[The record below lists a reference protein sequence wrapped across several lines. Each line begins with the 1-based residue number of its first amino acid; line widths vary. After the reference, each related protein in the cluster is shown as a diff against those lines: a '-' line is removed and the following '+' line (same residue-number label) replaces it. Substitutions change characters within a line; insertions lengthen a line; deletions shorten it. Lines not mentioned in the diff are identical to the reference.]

1 MTVESLTPISDADL
15 IEQVKLA
22 INLKGN
28 DYQNDTIQFWIE
40 NVKIELLRAGVSADV
55 IGSTLAAG
63 CIARGVDD
71 KWASHR
77 DSYSEMFYTSADT
90 LRDIKVKGAAV

>member
-1 MTVESLTPISDADL
+1 MTVESLTPMTDAEL
-15 IEQVKLA
+15 LEQVKVA

-28 DYQNDTIQFWIE
+28 NYQDETILFWIN

-55 IGSTLAAG
+55 LGSTLAAG

-77 DSYSEMFYTSADT
+77 DAYSDMFYGGADT
-90 LRDIKVKGAAV
+90 LRDIKVEGAV

>member
-1 MTVESLTPISDADL
+1 MTVESLKPMTDVEL
-15 IEQVKLA
+15 LEQVKTA

-28 DYQNDTIQFWIE
+28 DYQDDTIRFWID
-40 NVKIELLRAGVSADV
+40 NVKIELLRAGVSANV
-55 IGSTLAAG
+55 LGSTLAAG

-77 DSYSEMFYTSADT
+77 DAYSDMFYASADT
-90 LRDIKVKGAAV
+90 LRDIKVEGAV

>member
-1 MTVESLTPISDADL
+1 MTVESLTPITDAEL
-15 IEQVKLA
+15 LEKVKSA

-28 DYQNDTIQFWIE
+28 DFQDDAIMVWIE
-40 NVKIELLRAGVSADV
+40 DVKFTLLRAGVSADV
-55 IGSTLAAG
+55 IGSTLAVG

-77 DSYSEMFYTSADT
+77 DSLSDMFYGQADT
-90 LRDIKVKGAAV
+90 LRDVKVKGAL

>member
-1 MTVESLTPISDADL
+1 MTVESLTPISDAEL
-15 IEQVKLA
+15 LEQVKIA

-28 DYQNDTIQFWIE
+28 DYQDDTIKFWIE
-40 NVKIELLRAGVSADV
+40 DVKLILLRAGVSADV
-55 IGSTLAAG
+55 LGSTLAVG

-77 DSYSEMFYTSADT
+77 DALSDMFYTGADT
-90 LRDIKVKGAAV
+90 LRDVKVKGAV

>member
-1 MTVESLTPISDADL
+1 MTVESLTPIAEAEL
-15 IEQVKLA
+15 LEQVKIA

-28 DYQNDTIQFWIE
+28 NYQDDTILFWI
-40 NVKIELLRAGVSADV
+40 NDVKLYLLRAGVPADV
-55 IGSTLAAG
+55 LGSTLAAG

-77 DSYSEMFYTSADT
+77 DTYSDMFHAGADA
-90 LRDIKVKGAAV
+90 LRDVRVKGAE

>member
-1 MTVESLTPISDADL
+1 MTVESLTPMTDAELLDK
-15 IEQVKLA
+15 VKTA

-40 NVKIELLRAGVSADV
+40 QVKIELLRAGVSAV
-55 IGSTLAAG
+55 VLGSTLAAG

-77 DSYSEMFYTSADT
+77 DAYSDMFYTSADT
-90 LRDIKVKGAAV
+90 LRDIKVKEAAG

>member
-15 IEQVKLA
+15 LEQVKTA
-22 INLKGN
+22 VNLKGN
-28 DYQNDTIQFWIE
+28 NYQDDVIKVWIDD
-40 NVKIELLRAGVSADV
+40 VKFILLRAGVSADV
-55 IGSTLAAG
+55 LGSTLAVG

-77 DSYSEMFYTSADT
+77 DALSDMFYTGADA
-90 LRDIKVKGAAV
+90 LRDVKVKGAL

>member
-1 MTVESLTPISDADL
+1 MTVESLTPISDAEL
-15 IEQVKLA
+15 LEKVKTA

-28 DYQNDTIQFWIE
+28 DYQDDTIKVWIE
-40 NVKIELLRAGVSADV
+40 DVKLTLLRAGISADV
-55 IGSTLAAG
+55 VGSTLAVG

-77 DSYSEMFYTSADT
+77 DALSEMFYAGADT
-90 LRDIKVKGAAV
+90 LRDVKVKGAL

>member
-1 MTVESLTPISDADL
+1 MTVESLTPIANGEL
-15 IEQVKLA
+15 LEQVKTA

-28 DYQNDTIQFWIE
+28 NYQDDTILFWIE
-40 NVKIELLRAGVSADV
+40 NVKLELLRAGVSADV
-55 IGSTLAAG
+55 LGSTLAAG

-77 DSYSEMFYTSADT
+77 DAYSEMFYASADT
-90 LRDIKVKGAAV
+90 LRDIKVEGAV

>member
-1 MTVESLTPISDADL
+1 MTVESLQPMTDAEL
-15 IEQVKLA
+15 LEQVKVA

-28 DYQNDTIQFWIE
+28 DYQNETIQFWIA
-40 NVKIELLRAGVSADV
+40 NVKLELLRAGVSADV
-55 IGSTLAAG
+55 LGSTLAAG

-77 DSYSEMFYTSADT
+77 DAYSDMFYASADV
-90 LRDIKVKGAAV
+90 LRYIKVEGAV

>member
-1 MTVESLTPISDADL
+1 MTVGSLTPITENEL
-15 IEQVKLA
+15 LEQVKAA

-28 DYQNDTIQFWIE
+28 DYQDDTIRVWID

-55 IGSTLAAG
+55 LGSTLAVG

-77 DSYSEMFYTSADT
+77 DDYSQMFYTSADT
-90 LRDIKVKGAAV
+90 LRDIKVKGAV

>member
-1 MTVESLTPISDADL
+1 MTVESLKPMTDAEL
-15 IEQVKLA
+15 LEQVKIA

-28 DYQNDTIQFWIE
+28 DYQDDTIRFWIE

-55 IGSTLAAG
+55 LGSTLAAG
-63 CIARGVDD
+63 CIARGIDD

-77 DSYSEMFYTSADT
+77 DSYSEMFYASADT
-90 LRDIKVKGAAV
+90 LRDIKVEGAV

>member
-1 MTVESLTPISDADL
+1 MTVESLKPMTDAEL
-15 IEQVKLA
+15 LEQVKLA

-28 DYQNDTIQFWIE
+28 NYQDDTILFWIN
-40 NVKIELLRAGVSADV
+40 NVKFELLHAGVSADV
-55 IGSTLAAG
+55 VGSTLAAG

-77 DSYSEMFYTSADT
+77 DSYSDMFYTSAAT
-90 LRDIKVKGAAV
+90 LRDIKVKGAE

>member
-1 MTVESLTPISDADL
+1 MTVESLKPMTDAEL
-15 IEQVKLA
+15 LEKVKTA

-28 DYQNDTIQFWIE
+28 DYQNDTIQFWID
-40 NVKIELLRAGVSADV
+40 NVKMELLHAGVSAEV
-55 IGSTLAAG
+55 VCSTLAAG

-77 DSYSEMFYTSADT
+77 DAYSDMFYTSADA
-90 LRDIKVKGAAV
+90 LRDIKVEGAV

>member
-1 MTVESLTPISDADL
+1 MTVESLQPITDAEL
-15 IEQVKLA
+15 LEKVKIA

-40 NVKIELLRAGVSADV
+40 NVKVELLRAGVSADV
-55 IGSTLAAG
+55 LGSTLAAG

-77 DSYSEMFYTSADT
+77 DAYSEMFYASADT
-90 LRDIKVKGAAV
+90 LRDIKVKGAE

>member
-1 MTVESLTPISDADL
+1 MTVESLTPITDAEL
-15 IEQVKLA
+15 LEKVKTA

-28 DYQNDTIQFWIE
+28 DYQDDTIRIWIE
-40 NVKIELLRAGVSADV
+40 DVKLELLHAGVSVDV
-55 IGSTLAAG
+55 IGSTLAVG

-77 DSYSEMFYTSADT
+77 DSLSDMFYGAADT
-90 LRDIKVKGAAV
+90 LRDIRVKGAL

>member
-1 MTVESLTPISDADL
+1 MTVESLTPMTDEELLKS
-15 IEQVKLA
+15 VKVA
-22 INLKGN
+22 INLQGN
-28 DYQNDTIQFWIE
+28 DYQDDTIKFWIAD
-40 NVKIELLRAGVSADV
+40 VKLYLLRGGVSEEV

-77 DSYSEMFYTSADT
+77 DAYSDMFHAGADT
-90 LRDIKVKGAAV
+90 LRDVKVRVAE

>member
-1 MTVESLTPISDADL
+1 MTVESVKPMTDAEL
-15 IEQVKLA
+15 LEQVKIA

-28 DYQNDTIQFWIE
+28 NYQDDTLLFWIN
-40 NVKIELLRAGVSADV
+40 NVKLELLSAGVSADIV
-55 IGSTLAAG
+55 GSTLAAG

-77 DSYSEMFYTSADT
+77 DSYSDMFYASADT
-90 LRDIKVKGAAV
+90 LRDIKVEGAV